1 MTPITLLAV
10 QKVATLLNTNNALAQ
25 QIASLAAASNVIIP
39 PIQSSE
45 IVLTSV
51 DPNIGDDNY
60 QLTYPRICLYAGNVK
75 NLKLEKFCHFSG
87 TVSVMA
93 DIWASG
99 TLIQQVDQWIHYYVE
114 AYTELLR
121 QNTGDWGDGVFFSGI
136 YEVQFQNP
144 KAGGF
149 GFVESAKVT
158 CLFDVSRN

>member
-1 MTPITLLAV
+1 MAPITLLAV
-10 QKVATLLNTNNALAQ
+10 QKVANLLNTNNALAQ
-25 QIASLAAASNVIIP
+25 QIASLAAASNAIIP

-45 IVLTSV
+45 IVLTSA

-60 QLTYPRICLYAGNVK
+60 QLTYPRICLYSGNVK
-75 NLKLEKFCHFSG
+75 NLKLEKFCQFSG

-114 AYTELLR
+114 AYTTLLR
-121 QNTGDWGDGVFFSGI
+121 QNTGDWGDGIFFSGI
-136 YEVQFQNP
+136 YEVQFQNL